1 MKKRVLLSWSSGK
14 DCAWALH
21 VLKQDPEIELLGLFT
36 SVNEE
41 FDRVAMH
48 AVRNELVQK
57 QADSAGLPLHL
68 VPIPYPCTNE
78 DYEQRMGAFVE
89 KCKQLEVEYF
99 AFGDLYLEDVRKYRE
114 EKLEGSGI
122 KPMFP
127 IWGLDTKALSREM
140 VASGLRAMITCI
152 DPQQVPEHLAGKE
165 YNTEFLDSLPDG
177 MDPCGENGEFHSF
190 SFDGPMYE
198 FPIPITSGE
207 IVTREGF
214 VYADLL
220 PDKEPGQ

>member
-21 VLKQDPEIELLGLFT
+21 VLKQDPEVELLGLFT
-36 SVNEE
+36 TVNEE
-41 FDRVAMH
+41 FGRVAMH

-68 VPIPYPCTNE
+68 IPIPYPCTNE

-89 KCKQLEVEYF
+89 KCKELEVECF

-127 IWGLDTKALSREM
+127 IWGLDTRALSREM
-140 VASGLRAMITCI
+140 IASGLRAMITCI
-152 DPQQVPEHLAGKE
+152 DPKQVPEHLVGKE
-165 YNTEFLDSLPDG
+165 YNSEFLDQLPEG

-190 SFDGPMYE
+190 SFDGPMFDE
-198 FPIPITSGE
+198 PISIKSGE
-207 IVTREGF
+207 VVTREGF
-214 VYADLL
+214 VFADLL
-220 PDKEPGQ
+220 PSG